1 MKKALIAAVAALT
14 LVPAFAAAESFNDA
28 FNKARAMHGKGH
40 IFEWQGNQYA
50 AIHEEEA
57 EANIAATANNAQ
69 LMIDKAKT
77 KNKEVAKLGFEW
89 KLTGD
94 ILKKA
99 EQAKADGDFRKALDL
114 AAQAKY
120 HARMGIEQ
128 YHYAQSN
135 WQLSVPQ

>member
-1 MKKALIAAVAALT
+1 MKKALIIVAALT
-14 LVPAFAAAESFNDA
+14 LAPTFAAAESFEKA
-28 FNKARAMHGKGH
+28 YLKARAMYGQGA

-50 AIHEEEA
+50 ATHEEEA
-57 EANIAATANNAQ
+57 EANVDATEANAQ
-69 LMIDKAKT
+69 MMIDKAKA
-77 KNKEVAKLGFEW
+77 KNKEVAALGFEW

-99 EQAKADGDFRKALDL
+99 EAAKEDGDYRKALDL

-120 HARMGIEQ
+120 HARIGIQQ

-135 WQLSVPQ
+135 WQLSVPE